1 MRRREKEMGLLAAG
15 TGAGAE
21 ALESASPVRTVQGK
35 GLRRAAVQYV
45 RLPDAAGE
53 SMIVKDAFA
62 AFVGPAKMY
71 TGASVT
77 NNTLSCDF
85 ACGEI
90 MACAESEHLT
100 VSAARASMKQVIVEM
115 HAGDEDMCRLFK
127 NLDSK
132 SSASNFSLRHAR

>member
-1 MRRREKEMGLLAAG
+1 MRRREKEVVLLAAG

-21 ALESASPVRTVQGK
+21 VLESASPLFKVQGK
-35 GLRRAAVQYV
+35 GLMRPAVQYV
-45 RLPDAAGE
+45 RLPDTAGD
-53 SMIVKDAFA
+53 SVIVKDDFA

-77 NNTLSCDF
+77 NNTLSSDF
-85 ACGEI
+85 VCGEI
-90 MACAESEHLT
+90 MACTESEHLT

-127 NLDSK
+127 NLDSN
-132 SSASNFSLRHAR
+132 SSASNPSL